1 MMNDFE
7 CPLSLIWLNS
17 SLAIFF
23 STGSLRAQGSLPA
36 DGLAACSHPNGG
48 FDRPNRDFLKCCH
61 EFLQYRLLDLH
72 HLHCELISL
81 RISFSSLKFCSQA
94 QPSRTDPSPLTKHSF
109 AFGCLSFAFNFTFP
123 QNGNSFTG
131 ESE

>member
-1 MMNDFE
+1 MILE
-7 CPLSLIWLNS
+7 CPLSPIWLNS
-17 SLAIFF
+17 SLFSFF

-48 FDRPNRDFLKCCH
+48 FDHPDGDFLKRCH
-61 EFLQYRLLDLH
+61 EFLQHRLSDLH

-81 RISFSSLKFCSQA
+81 RISFCSLKFSSQA
-94 QPSRTDPSPLTKHSF
+94 QPSRTDSSLFTKHSF
-109 AFGCLSFAFNFTFP
+109 AFGCLSFASNFTFP
-123 QNGNSFTG
+123 QNGNSFIG